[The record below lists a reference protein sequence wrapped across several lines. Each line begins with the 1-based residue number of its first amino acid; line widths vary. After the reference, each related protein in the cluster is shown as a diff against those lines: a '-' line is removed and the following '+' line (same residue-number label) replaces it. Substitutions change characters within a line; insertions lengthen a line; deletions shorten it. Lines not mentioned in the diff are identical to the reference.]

1 MKFTQSAEREII
13 KDFADEILKRRTQ
26 TAKPSKTVIDFRN
39 WKRDGVEREIYNVP
53 LDLLRYRKDNG
64 RIASNVLS
72 YVREIG
78 PLNETDKECQD
89 KLAEFL
95 IEKDPDK
102 TQELENLIFSRGQ
115 DTPAIVTCD
124 GFLIDGNRR
133 RLVLDKLRKQYPQ
146 RADFELMK
154 VVFLPSPDDEGE
166 GGPPTLLEIEKIEN
180 RYQLQSDGKADY
192 YGFDAALSVRQK
204 EQRDFPLEEQ
214 LRDDPQYA
222 SLDERSFQRVV
233 KKKRQELLAPLECI
247 DRYLN
252 QFARPGMYNSI
263 SKGLGDRD
271 GRWQAFL
278 DYSNTYQRVLA
289 NPRKRQEF
297 GIDENE
303 VGDIEDAAFKIIRLR
318 DLAGVTKVHT
328 VMRNFPKYCKHAK
341 KDILAISNKVRDDI
355 SSEEKYTPTGEPRS
369 IEEQDKIWAA
379 SEQQTIIYNIKKA
392 ETIRNQEIE
401 RETPIE
407 LLRAALK
414 KLEHD
419 KMDVSEISYN
429 DYAEARSLASNIQR
443 AANEIEKL
451 IYEAKKKFNKLTTKK

>member
-1 MKFTQSAEREII
+1 MKIIQSAERVII
-13 KDFADEILKRRTQ
+13 TDFANEILRRRTQ
-26 TAKPSKTVIDFRN
+26 TAKPSKTVIDFRS

-78 PLNETDKECQD
+78 PLSETDQECQD

-95 IEKDPDK
+95 KEKDPDK
-102 TQELENLIFSRGQ
+102 TQELESLIYAGGQ

-146 RADFELMK
+146 RPDFQMMK
-154 VVFLPSPDDEGE
+154 VVFLPGPDDEGE

-204 EQRDFPLEEQ
+204 EQRDFPLGEQ

-222 SLDERSFQRVV
+222 SLDERAFQRVV

-341 KDILAISNKVRDDI
+341 KEILAISNKVSDDI

-379 SEQQTIIYNIKKA
+379 SEQQTIIYHIKKA
-392 ETIRNQEIE
+392 ETIRNQETE
-401 RETPIE
+401 KETPIE

-414 KLEHD
+414 KLDHEQM
-419 KMDVSEISYN
+419 KISNISIN
-429 DYAEARSLASNIQR
+429 DYKVARDLASDIQR
-443 AANEIEKL
+443 VAKEIEGL
-451 IYEAKKKFNKLTTKK
+451 IYQAQKSLKKLTSQK

>member
-1 MKFTQSAEREII
+1 MKITQSVEREII
-13 KDFADEILKRRTQ
+13 EDFAKEIVKRRTR
-26 TAKPSKTVIDFRN
+26 TAKPSKTVIDFRS
-39 WKRDGVEREIYNVP
+39 WKRDGVEREIFNVP

-72 YVREIG
+72 YERG
-78 PLNETDKECQD
+78 SGHLRETDQESQK

-95 IEKDPDK
+95 EEKDPDK
-102 TQELENLIFSRGQ
+102 TIELQNLIYAGGQ

-133 RLVLDKLRKQYPQ
+133 RLVLDKLQTQYPQ
-146 RADFELMK
+146 RPDFEMMK
-154 VVFLPSPDDEGE
+154 VVFLPGPDEE

-180 RYQLQSDGKADY
+180 RLQLQSDGKADY
-192 YGFDAALSVRQK
+192 YGFDAALSIRQK
-204 EQRDFPLEEQ
+204 EQRGFPLEEQ
-214 LRDDPQYA
+214 LRDDPQYM
-222 SLDERSFQRVV
+222 SLDERSFQREV
-233 KKKRQELLAPLECI
+233 KKKRQDLLAPLECI
-247 DRYLN
+247 DRYLS

-278 DYSNTYQRVLA
+278 DYSNTYHRVLE
-289 NPRKRQEF
+289 NPKKRLEF

-341 KDILAISNKVRDDI
+341 KEILAISNKVRDDI
-355 SSEEKYTPTGEPRS
+355 SDKEKYTPTGEPKS
-369 IEEQDKIWAA
+369 IEEQDKLWAA

-392 ETIRNQEIE
+392 ETIRNRETE
-401 RETPIE
+401 KETPIE
-407 LLRAALK
+407 LLKAALNKLKHEQMNISNISINDYKVARDLAADIQRTAKEIEGSIYQAHKDLK
-414 KLEHD
+414 KLT
-419 KMDVSEISYN
+419 S
-429 DYAEARSLASNIQR
+429 
-443 AANEIEKL
+443 
-451 IYEAKKKFNKLTTKK
+451 KK